1 MGSHPLNLALRFLL
15 EIAALVAIGYW
26 GFSQHAGIWRFP
38 LGIGLPVIAAATW
51 GIFVVRDDPSRSGR
65 APVPVPGV
73 LRLVLELSLFGFAAW
88 ALYDAGSTVL
98 ALILASLTIVHYAL
112 SYDRIAWL
120 VRQKRMPKA

>member
-26 GFSQHAGIWRFP
+26 GFDQHSGIWRFILAIGGP
-38 LGIGLPVIAAATW
+38 LIAATLW
-51 GIFVVRDDPSRSGR
+51 GTFAVPGDPSRSGE
-65 APVPVPGV
+65 APVPIPGV

-88 ALYDAGSTVL
+88 ALYDAGSTLL
-98 ALILASLTIVHYAL
+98 AAILAGITISHYAL

-120 VRQKRMPKA
+120 FRQQGRKAD